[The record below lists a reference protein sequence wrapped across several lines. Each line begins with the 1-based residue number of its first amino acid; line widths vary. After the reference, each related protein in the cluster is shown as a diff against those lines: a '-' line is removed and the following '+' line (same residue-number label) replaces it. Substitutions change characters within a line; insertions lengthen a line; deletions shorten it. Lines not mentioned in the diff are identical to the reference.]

1 MTLLLNISFRFIK
14 TATTMYVL
22 TEKWV
27 WFTTDILKNIYK
39 YFPIFNQQY
48 FVAESVCGNLK

>member
-1 MTLLLNISFRFIK
+1 MH
-14 TATTMYVL
+14 VL